1 MHPYYQQAYGYRAD
15 DFPVAS
21 TQYQRYLS
29 LPIFPGMTSAQIDYV
44 IDSVREIIK
53 AAAR

>member
-1 MHPYYQQAYGYRAD
+1 MHPYYRNTYGYLAD

-21 TQYQRYLS
+21 KEYQRYLS

-44 IDSVREIIK
+44 IENVLEIVK